1 MHYRKGGV
9 DAFKR
14 KRTLEIDVEV
24 LEDTAEG
31 REQLEEMKKSKAESK
46 QSSADRSYQ

>member
-1 MHYRKGGV
+1 MHYSKGGV

-24 LEDTAEG
+24 LEDNAASQ
-31 REQLEEMKKSKAESK
+31 EQLQDIVQSKNESK
-46 QSSADRSYQ
+46 GSSNDRSYQ

>member
-1 MHYRKGGV
+1 MHYSKGGV

-24 LEDTAEG
+24 LEDDAVP
-31 REQLEEMKKSKAESK
+31 
-46 QSSADRSYQ
+46 

>member
-1 MHYRKGGV
+1 MHYSKGGV

-24 LEDTAEG
+24 LEDNVAS
-31 REQLEEMKKSKAESK
+31 EEHLQEIMQESK
-46 QSSADRSYQ
+46 SS